1 MKIRRNIS
9 LDETVLQKGLA
20 KAEEQGLS
28 FSSYITN
35 LINQDSKGIV
45 VQEVRQ
51 EQKIQEFDDDLM
63 DDIDSIIG

>member
-9 LDETVLQKGLA
+9 LDETVLQKGLVR
-20 KAEEQGLS
+20 AEEQGLN

-45 VQEVRQ
+45 VQEARQ